1 MTALLQKLYQPI
13 YLHELG
19 GNELLQRID
28 RKLAVPVAQLDTL
41 LQEVAPFYRIL
52 EVNGWQLNPYQTDYF
67 DTVDRHCYLSHH
79 GGRTRRYKI
88 RHRHYTKSD
97 VAFWEVK
104 ARYAEGKSKK
114 MRHSGHRH
122 DVADPQVAALVSEHS
137 PYHWEKLEHCLRV
150 GYERITLVH
159 HYQYERVTI
168 DTALWFEIGEKRVTL
183 PGLAIVEIKQGKHQ
197 ASPMWESL
205 RKRQWGIRSVSKYC
219 LGMALLQPELK
230 QNHFKPT
237 ISKLLAIAHASPVS

>member
-1 MTALLQKLYQPI
+1 MTTLLQNLFQPI
-13 YLHELG
+13 HLHELG

-28 RKLAVPVAQLDTL
+28 RKLALHASHLSTL
-41 LQEVAPFYRIL
+41 LEEIAPFYRVL
-52 EVNGWQLNPYQTDYF
+52 EVNGLQLNPYQTDYF
-67 DTVDRHCYLSHH
+67 DTPDLQSYMAHH
-79 GGRTRRYKI
+79 GGRTRRFKI
-88 RHRHYTKSD
+88 RHRHYTQSD

-104 ARYAEGKSKK
+104 ARYAVGKSKK
-114 MRHSGHRH
+114 MRLSGQR
-122 DVADPQVAALVSEHS
+122 DEAGSPPVAALVAEHS
-137 PYHWEKLEHCLRV
+137 PYRFEQLQHSLRV

-168 DTALWFEIGEKRVTL
+168 DTQLWFETCGRRVSL

-197 ASPMWESL
+197 SSPMWEAL
-205 RKRQWGIRSVSKYC
+205 RRRQWGVRSVSKYC

-237 ISKLLAIAHASPVS
+237 ISKLLAIVHASPVS

>member
-1 MTALLQKLYQPI
+1 MTALLQDLYQPI

-28 RKLAVPVAQLDTL
+28 RKLAVHTSQLNTL
-41 LQEVAPFYRIL
+41 LEVVAPFYRVL
-52 EVNGWQLNPYQTDYF
+52 EVNGSQVNPYQTDYF
-67 DTVDRHCYLSHH
+67 DTADLNSYLSHH
-79 GGRTRRYKI
+79 GGRTRRFKI
-88 RHRHYTKSD
+88 RHRHYTLSD

-114 MRHSGHRH
+114 MRLSGHRSEAASAA
-122 DVADPQVAALVSEHS
+122 VADLIATHS
-137 PYHWEKLEHCLRV
+137 PYRFSELEHSLRV

-159 HYQYERVTI
+159 HYQYERVTL
-168 DTALWFEIGEKRVTL
+168 DTALWFESEGRRYDL

-197 ASPMWESL
+197 SSPMWEAL
-205 RKRQWGIRSVSKYC
+205 RQRHWGARSVSKYC
-219 LGMALLQPELK
+219 LGMALLHPGLK

-237 ISKLLAIAHASPVS
+237 ITKLLAIAHASPAS

>member
-1 MTALLQKLYQPI
+1 MTALLQQLYQPI

-28 RKLAVPVAQLDTL
+28 RKLAIPVSQLATL
-41 LQEVAPFYRIL
+41 LQEVAPFYRVL
-52 EVNGWQLNPYQTDYF
+52 DVNGLQLNPYQTDYF
-67 DTVDRHCYLSHH
+67 DTADRHCYLSHH

-114 MRHSGHRH
+114 IRLSGQRNET
-122 DVADPQVAALVSEHS
+122 ATFNLSALIAENSPYRWEQLEHS
-137 PYHWEKLEHCLRV
+137 LTV

-168 DTALWFEIGEKRVTL
+168 DTSLWFQIGEKRTVL

-197 ASPMWESL
+197 ASPMWEAL

-219 LGMALLQPELK
+219 LGMALLQPALK

-237 ISKLLAIAHASPVS
+237 ITKLLAIAHASPVS

>member
-1 MTALLQKLYQPI
+1 MTALLQHLYQPI

-28 RKLAVPVAQLDTL
+28 RKLAVHTSKLDTL
-41 LQEVAPFYRIL
+41 LNEVAPYYRVL
-52 EVNGWQLNPYQTDYF
+52 EVNGLQVNPYQTDYF
-67 DTVDRHCYLSHH
+67 DTPDRHSYLAHH

-114 MRHSGHRH
+114 IRLSGQRS
-122 DVADPQVAALVSEHS
+122 DAGLEAVAALIADHS
-137 PYHWEKLEHCLRV
+137 PYHWENLQQSLRV
-150 GYERITLVH
+150 KYERITLVH

-168 DTALWFEIGEKRVTL
+168 DTSLRFEIGEKQLSL

-197 ASPMWESL
+197 ISPMWEAL
-205 RKRQWGIRSVSKYC
+205 RKRHWGTRSVSKYC
-219 LGMALLQPELK
+219 LGMALLQPGLK

-237 ISKLLAIAHASPVS
+237 ISKLLAIAHASPIS

>member
-1 MTALLQKLYQPI
+1 MTALLRDLYRPI

-28 RKLAVPVAQLDTL
+28 RKLAVHTSQLSPL
-41 LQEVAPFYRIL
+41 LEEVAPFYRVL
-52 EVNGWQLNPYQTDYF
+52 EVNGLQVNPYQTDYF
-67 DTVDRHCYLSHH
+67 DTPERHSYLAHH

-88 RHRHYTKSD
+88 RHRHYTQSD

-114 MRHSGHRH
+114 NRLSGSR
-122 DVADPQVAALVSEHS
+122 DEAGSEAVAALIAEHS
-137 PYHWEKLEHCLRV
+137 PYQWQQLQHSLRV

-168 DTALWFEIGEKRVTL
+168 DTALWFEIDDQRL
-183 PGLAIVEIKQGKHQ
+183 SLRGLAIVEIKQGKHQ
-197 ASPMWESL
+197 SSPMWEAL
-205 RKRQWGIRSVSKYC
+205 RRRQWGVRSVSKYC
-219 LGMALLQPELK
+219 LGMALLQPKLK

>member
-28 RKLAVPVAQLDTL
+28 RKLAVPASQLNTL
-41 LQEVAPFYRIL
+41 LQEVAPFYRAL
-52 EVNGWQLNPYQTDYF
+52 DVNGLQVNPYQTDYF
-67 DTVDRHCYLSHH
+67 DTSDLHSYFAHH
-79 GGRTRRYKI
+79 GGRTRRFKI
-88 RHRHYTKSD
+88 RHRHYTQSD

-104 ARYAEGKSKK
+104 ARYAAGKSKK
-114 MRHSGHRH
+114 MRLSGQRNEAGSP
-122 DVADPQVAALVSEHS
+122 DVVSLIAEHS
-137 PYHWEKLEHCLRV
+137 PYQWHHLQHSLRV

-168 DTALWFEIGEKRVTL
+168 DTALWFEMNEKRMAL

-197 ASPMWESL
+197 SSPMWEAL
-205 RKRQWGIRSVSKYC
+205 RKRQWGVRSVSKYC
-219 LGMALLQPELK
+219 LGMALLHPELK